1 MRRQN
6 FLSTEASKMLADL
19 VGGQVL
25 RFHNT
30 SPVLLRMEYTV
41 GGNPVDPAVVRELRD
56 INGQSAIWRPHFDH
70 QHDNESADR
79 QAKDARA
86 YEVRLSQFKDRRYR
100 RGRDAVR
107 ATEGRQSSGRNLGDG
122 E

>member
-6 FLSTEASKMLADL
+6 FLSIEASKMLADL

-41 GGNPVDPAVVRELRD
+41 GGNPVDSAVVRELRD
-56 INGQSAIWRPHFDH
+56 INEQSAIWRAHFDH
-70 QHDNESADR
+70 QHDNEFADG

-86 YEVRLSQFKDRRYR
+86 YEAPASSRIDDIA
-100 RGRDAVR
+100 GN
-107 ATEGRQSSGRNLGDG
+107 ATPSARPRVANPAAAT
-122 E
+122 